1 MTKRGPL
8 NCTHGMMLDH
18 LFSVDCCN
26 IHTSDYSI
34 HILTNSMKR
43 ITNPLLKNRE
53 KWKGGF
59 VLFNITKV

>member
-1 MTKRGPL
+1 MTKRSPL

-53 KWKGGF
+53 K
-59 VLFNITKV
+59 